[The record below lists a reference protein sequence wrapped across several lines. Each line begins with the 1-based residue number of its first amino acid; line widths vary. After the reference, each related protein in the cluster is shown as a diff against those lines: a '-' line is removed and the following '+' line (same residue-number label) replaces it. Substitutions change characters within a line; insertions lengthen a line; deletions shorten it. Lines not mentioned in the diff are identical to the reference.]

1 MFLRNA
7 IHAKPIILRA
17 RMWESGRSERVTESG
32 EGKRVRENKRV
43 NRPRRNDLIREVE
56 ILTSI
61 IGSATGYDPDH

>member
-1 MFLRNA
+1 
-7 IHAKPIILRA
+7 
-17 RMWESGRSERVTESG
+17 MWESGRSERVTESG